1 MKEEEKIGMKDV
13 DQNIQWYQSKFESF
27 EQSLNGAKKTS
38 VHAMRRDAMQRFM
51 ELGFPTTRQ
60 EEWRF
65 TNILPITKLQFQPI
79 LCLESHGVTK
89 NDIESYTL
97 EHAIR
102 LVFIDGLFSPELSDV
117 PPLASGIEIGSLAE
131 KLKRHPETIQ
141 QYINTMVMGEENA
154 FTALN
159 AAFLWDGACIFI
171 PRGVILEKPIH
182 LLFVA
187 TNRDLVY
194 TAQPRNLII
203 AGIDSQC
210 KIVETYAGLAHNTY
224 LTNTVT
230 EISLD
235 EHAIVEHDKVQ
246 DEGVNAFHMGT
257 MHVQMNAA
265 SRFTSNVISLGGSIV
280 RNNITARFDAEG
292 AECILNGLSLARGTQ
307 VVDNHTVIDHATPHC
322 ASHELYKSI
331 LDGASKGVFNGK
343 VFVRKDAQKT
353 DAKQTNKTLLLSD
366 DATMNT
372 KPQLEIF
379 ADDVKCTHGAT
390 IGQLDD
396 EQIFYLRSRG
406 IGLDAARDIL
416 TSAFAGD
423 VVNRITVESLR
434 RHVERMI
441 HDRLKKNHL
450 LHEYI

>member
-1 MKEEEKIGMKDV
+1 MMQGT
-13 DQNIQWYQSKFESF
+13 DQNIQWYQSRFDVF
-27 EQSLNGAKKTS
+27 EQSLNGAKSTS
-38 VHAMRRDAMQRFM
+38 VHAMRRGAMQRFK

-65 TNILPITKLQFQPI
+65 TNILPITKIQFQPI
-79 LCLESHGVTK
+79 LRNELHGVTK
-89 NDIESYTL
+89 SDLQPYAL
-97 EHAIR
+97 DHALR
-102 LVFIDGLFSPELSDV
+102 LVFVDGMFSQELSDSSSH
-117 PPLASGIEIGSLAE
+117 PAGLIAGSLAE
-131 KLKRHPETIQ
+131 TLKKHPDTIQ
-141 QYINTMVMGEENA
+141 SYFNYLVMGEENA
-154 FTALN
+154 FTTLN
-159 AAFLWDGACIFI
+159 TAFLWDGAYISV
-171 PRGVILEKPIH
+171 PQGVILENPIQ

-187 TNRDLVY
+187 THREQVY
-194 TAQPRNLII
+194 AAQPRNLII

-210 KIVETYAGLAHNTY
+210 KIIETYVGLAQNTY

-230 EISLD
+230 EISLGD
-235 EHAIVEHDKVQ
+235 NAVVEHDKFQV
-246 DEGVNAFHMGT
+246 EGVNAYHIGT
-257 MHVQMNAA
+257 THVQMNAA

-280 RNNITARFDAEG
+280 RNNLTARFDAEG
-292 AECILNGLSLARGTQ
+292 AECILNGLSLGRGTQ
-307 VVDNHTVIDHATPHC
+307 VVDNHTVIDHAKPHC

-331 LDGASKGVFNGK
+331 LDGASKGIFNGK

-423 VVNRITVESLR
+423 VVNRITIEPFR
-434 RHVERMI
+434 RQVERMI
-441 HDRLKKNHL
+441 HDRLNKNHRAN
-450 LHEYI
+450 EYV